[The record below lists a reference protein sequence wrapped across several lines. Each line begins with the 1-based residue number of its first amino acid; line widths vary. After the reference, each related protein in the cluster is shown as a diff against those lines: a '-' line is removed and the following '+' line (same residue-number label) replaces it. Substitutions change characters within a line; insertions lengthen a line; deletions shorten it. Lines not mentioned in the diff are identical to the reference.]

1 MSLRLISIAC
11 LILLSPA
18 ATRAHAASDQQDP
31 PDLQALLRDA
41 ETHQTKL
48 DKVREDYT
56 YRENRRIEELDGNGK
71 VKKIETQQLEVF
83 YVTGHQIFRQVQKD
97 GKDLSPDEQKKE
109 QQRVEKE
116 VEKASKTAPGDPI
129 RGDGITIHRLLELIA
144 FRNLRRVTYNGRPT
158 IAVDFIGDPHA
169 KTHGLTED
177 ISKKISGTVWIDD
190 KDHQVTRME
199 AHFDDNFHVAGGLLA
214 TVQKGSNFT
223 FEQSLVNNE
232 LWLPTAGD
240 IRFSARVLLMKGVRQ
255 NIHIQDDNYQRFHAT
270 AVQQP
275 GVTLSTPSTP

>member
-1 MSLRLISIAC
+1 
-11 LILLSPA
+11 
-18 ATRAHAASDQQDP
+18 
-31 PDLQALLRDA
+31 
-41 ETHQTKL
+41 
-48 DKVREDYT
+48 
-56 YRENRRIEELDGNGK
+56 
-71 VKKIETQQLEVF
+71 
-83 YVTGHQIFRQVQKD
+83 
-97 GKDLSPDEQKKE
+97 
-109 QQRVEKE
+109 
-116 VEKASKTAPGDPI
+116 
-129 RGDGITIHRLLELIA
+129 
-144 FRNLRRVTYNGRPT
+144 
-158 IAVDFIGDPHA
+158 
-169 KTHGLTED
+169 
-177 ISKKISGTVWIDD
+177 VWIDD

-275 GVTLSTPSTP
+275 GVTLSKPSSP